1 MKGVA
6 IIANPSAGKD
16 IRRLVASGRVISN
29 QEKANIITR
38 FVKGLAYKGV
48 RNIYFMPDKSGL
60 FRPCIDE
67 LKNDIEVNFLDTKH
81 FDGPQQTLYASKLIK
96 ELDCACVLVL
106 GGDGTN
112 RLVAKEVGN
121 VPIIPISTG
130 TNNAFPI
137 MIDPT
142 VAGLAAGF
150 YVNSL
155 QGSNNKELIFQRP
168 IITISIDDKKMF
180 KKEING
186 LNIDMLDSPVSGTG
200 AQAWEAD
207 LTVFAS
213 GSKELIDKCMNIF
226 KAFSKEVIDVG
237 SFGNGMKFKIL
248 ANLLVTIHNTAAA
261 EALRLGELAGLD
273 QDMIY
278 KVLGNSAATSVML
291 QKRMPLMINK
301 NYEPP
306 TASFNIFLKDVDII
320 RNFIKNNNVTLP
332 TFEGSAKIYDKAEKT
347 LSKNWDTASVYE
359 VLKMENIDE

>member
-1 MKGVA
+1 MNIGLIGLGAMGGAYAKHLLKNNFKCFGIDLEKNNISKFIQLGGQEITYDELFNKVE
-6 IIANPSAGKD
+6 IVLTSLPS
-16 IRRLVASGRVISN
+16 LN
-29 QEKANIITR
+29 
-38 FVKGLAYKGV
+38 AYKDV
-48 RNIYFMPDKSGL
+48 LNN
-60 FRPCIDE
+60 
-67 LKNDIEVNFLDTKH
+67 LKRLGKNNSKKIILDM
-81 FDGPQQTLYASKLIK
+81 
-96 ELDCACVLVL
+96 
-106 GGDGTN
+106 N
-112 RLVAKEVGN
+112 
-121 VPIIPISTG
+121 
-130 TNNAFPI
+130 
-137 MIDPT
+137 
-142 VAGLAAGF
+142 
-150 YVNSL
+150 
-155 QGSNNKELIFQRP
+155 
-168 IITISIDDKKMF
+168 TISIDDKNMF
-180 KKEING
+180 KNEING

-226 KAFSKEVIDVG
+226 KAFSKEVINVG

-273 QDMIY
+273 QDMIF

-306 TASFNIFLKDVDII
+306 TASYNIFLKDVDII